1 MENLSQ
7 ISQYSIENKNAVDL
21 DKIYTNFKEKDC
33 FKDEIQERYANII
46 YFLYNNSEFNSK
58 KLSLLD
64 VVKYLDRI
72 ILKDLSFKY
81 YIETSTDKSKINFI
95 TDYKIADNKDKF
107 DFKTYF
113 EENGVNYKDISKY
126 LLTEIEKI
134 NFSYNNTQV
143 FNNLEIRKKTIE
155 RKKQKKKLT
164 NLEKLDYK
172 VITLIFDQSEKEK
185 ESIDE
190 ELNVYTYIDK
200 WINNINVYKTKQV
213 IIKLESFLNSLIL
226 QNEIGYKQKDI
237 SDKRIEFIK
246 EYKKLNK
253 KFRKYDVKSIE
264 KELIDI
270 EDKYSKNITDGYSE
284 PIFVSNFLDLLNE
297 IRVSIEDIT
306 DFDIKNELEGYIY
319 FLNNRFSKS
328 SKMLTKTDMTCL
340 NIIFAYIDNNVELQE
355 LKGGKV
361 KNVST
366 EKSKRKARFITTVL
380 FTFIFFYIANQIVG
394 FGLSETPETYFSKV
408 DFLLNN
414 PYQLFGLIVLHP
426 LIYFNLIAIL
436 SGVLVAS
443 MYIYIWYY
451 RNAGKR
457 DYVTK
462 GIEHGA
468 ARWESVQSLNNT
480 EKDIKSETNGI
491 KVTNNFI
498 LTNNVKPS
506 INRDISGADNN
517 NILVIGGSGSG
528 KTWTFV
534 TPNVL
539 ESDYNQIVVDPK
551 GGVLK
556 ATGKYMEERGWKIK
570 ILNFVQTE
578 ADKEEDR
585 YNSDGYNFFEYI
597 SSIEDITKIVSAL
610 ASYKEDSSS
619 KGTDEYW
626 EEKGKDIIK
635 CVFAYL
641 KFVNT
646 DRSKQNPT
654 EALNLIRSID
664 PATKQGEFP
673 DRMRQLEE
681 DMKKNI
687 QKTSKEFEYQQYT
700 FGLWQEFSK
709 ESEKPLSSMLSV
721 AKGKLSKFSSP
732 ALRNLTAKDELKLE
746 DFGGKEKCI
755 LYIITPD
762 NDKSLG
768 FLVSILFYQ
777 LISKMYE
784 MARRYDNGELPIPL
798 QIVLD
803 EFTNIGKLPDYLGII
818 STVRSRNVGIT
829 MIVQSFVQIKDV
841 YGENGLEAIMANV
854 NYILFLGAGSSRGED
869 KSTLT
874 GKISD
879 MVGKTTIEYS
889 TNNKTRGKESSVSES
904 HSVSGRPLMTAEEV
918 AVYKGAILF
927 INGKFPIKDDKY
939 KTIKHQNINHLAGV
953 KGKKTLNRIY
963 NRTPIEQREKLMYEI
978 RKKIKDEGFDVK
990 YLPIQKDVSSIMT
1003 RDEIL
1008 SIPKVRIYDG
1018 NYRELTNSILSKDT
1032 ESEISAREELELSR
1046 IVEKEKDDDFNIDDF
1061 FNVDND
1067 NNKDEVDKDIRKDD
1081 VIISV
1086 DTDSESLDIESEDKS
1101 DISENQESD
1110 FIDDFDVFE

>member
-1 MENLSQ
+1 MEKLSQ
-7 ISQYSIENKNAVDL
+7 VSQFSIENENAVDL
-21 DKIYTNFKEKDC
+21 DKVYSNLKEKAN
-33 FKDEIQERYANII
+33 FKDEIDKKYADII
-46 YFLYNNSEFNSK
+46 YFLYNSSLFNSK
-58 KLSLLD
+58 NLSLID
-64 VVKYLDRI
+64 VVKYLDKI
-72 ILKDLSFKY
+72 IIKDLSFKY
-81 YIETSTDKSKINFI
+81 YIETSADKSKINFV
-95 TDYKIADNKDKF
+95 TDCKVRDKVDRF
-107 DFKTYF
+107 DFKKF
-113 EENGVNYKDISKY
+113 FKENDIEYEKISRY
-126 LLTEIEKI
+126 VLTDIEKI
-134 NFSYNNTQV
+134 DFA
-143 FNNLEIRKKTIE
+143 FNSFRAFNDLESRKKTLE
-155 RKKQKKKLT
+155 RKQQKKKLT
-164 NLEKLDYK
+164 NSESLDYK
-172 VITLIFDQSEKEK
+172 VINLVFEQLEKQK
-185 ESIDE
+185 NSIEDD
-190 ELNVYTYIDK
+190 LKIGKYINL
-200 WINNINVYKTKQV
+200 WINNTNIYKTRGL
-213 IIKLESFLNSLIL
+213 ISKLESFLNSLII
-226 QNEIGYKQKDI
+226 QNQIGYKQKDI
-237 SDKRIEFIK
+237 ADRRIEFIK
-246 EYKKLNK
+246 EYKKTNK
-253 KFRKYDVKSIE
+253 KFTKSNIKVVE
-264 KELIDI
+264 KELIEL
-270 EDKYSKNITDGYSE
+270 EDKYSKNVTDGYSE

-319 FLNNRFSKS
+319 FLKNRFSKS

-340 NIIFAYIDNNVELQE
+340 NLIFAYIDNDFDLQE

-366 EKSKRKARFITTVL
+366 EKSKRKARFITTAL

-414 PYQLFGLIVLHP
+414 PYQFFGLIVLHP

-436 SGVLVAS
+436 SGVLIAS

-468 ARWESVQSLNNT
+468 ARWESVQSLNNS
-480 EKDIKSETNGI
+480 EKDVKSETNGI

-506 INRDISGADNN
+506 VSRDISGADNN

-539 ESDYNQIVVDPK
+539 ESNYSQIVVDPK

-556 ATGKYMEERGWKIK
+556 ATGKFMEERGWKIK

-619 KGTDEYW
+619 KGTDDYW

-646 DRSKQNPT
+646 DKSKQNPT

-784 MARRYDNGELPIPL
+784 MARRYDNGEIPIPL

-829 MIVQSFVQIKDV
+829 MIAQSFVQIKDV
-841 YGENGLEAIMANV
+841 YGENGLETILANV

-879 MVGKTTIEYS
+879 MLGKTTIEYS

-939 KTIKHQNINHLAGV
+939 KTISHQNINHLAGV

-963 NRTPIEQREKLMYEI
+963 TRTPIEQREKLMYEI
-978 RKKIKDEGFDVK
+978 RKKIKDEGFNTK
-990 YLPIQKDVSSIMT
+990 YLPIEKDGSSIMT

-1032 ESEISAREELELSR
+1032 ESEISAREELELSK
-1046 IVEKEKDDDFNIDDF
+1046 IVEKEEDDFSIDDF
-1061 FNVDND
+1061 FNIEDEKDN
-1067 NNKDEVDKDIRKDD
+1067 KEFVKDKDIDLEEDLSDNIDNTDD
-1081 VIISV
+1081 Y
-1086 DTDSESLDIESEDKS
+1086 L
-1101 DISENQESD
+1101 
-1110 FIDDFDVFE
+1110 DDFNVFE